1 MSEGESF
8 GYSLRDIYVGLKAPA
23 VHPGRLNR
31 PVQNSLKL
39 CADYY
44 PLIVR
49 VVVPPPPLLQVRRA
63 QKPLR
68 WFTDLG
74 VTEYSLTDILTPAN
88 ITTLFTSHPELVP
101 TLFPH
106 LPSDLPNP
114 PNAEAVTQIIAS
126 PQFRSA
132 VSNLDQALRTGL
144 LGGFVRSL
152 GLPEEAGTSVEA
164 FLRAIQDQA
173 ASEDSMETD

>member
-1 MSEGESF
+1 M
-8 GYSLRDIYVGLKAPA
+8 A
-23 VHPGRLNR
+23 HPGRFNR
-31 PVQNSLKL
+31 PPQSRWKL

-44 PLIVR
+44 PLTVR
-49 VVVPPPPLLQVRRA
+49 VVLPPPPPRQVREPRCTFR
-63 QKPLR
+63 QC
-68 WFTDLG
+68 TDQN
-74 VTEYSLTDILTPAN
+74 VAEYSLTDILTPAN
-88 ITTLFTSHPELVP
+88 ITSLFISHPELVP

-114 PNAEAVTQIIAS
+114 PNEETVTQIIAS

-152 GLPEEAGTSVEA
+152 GLPEEAGMGVEA
-164 FLRAIQDQA
+164 FLKAIQDQA
-173 ASEDSMETD
+173 ASEDSMQTD